1 MRKTI
6 GAVITP
12 SEKSHR
18 NWLDIE
24 QLVHVEV
31 SSEEAAHP
39 IERALRV
46 DDSGGWRASERGTQ
60 IIRLRFDTPRRVQLI
75 RLVFDVAETSRV
87 QELVLRWQASDD
99 PTWREIVRQQYTFS
113 PPTTTREIEEY
124 AVDLGDVRALELE
137 IAPDIGSGD
146 AHATLSEWRLA

>member
-18 NWLDIE
+18 SWLDIE

-46 DDSGGWRASERGTQ
+46 DDTGGWRASERGTQ
-60 IIRLRFDTPRRVQLI
+60 VIRLRFDTPRRVQLI
-75 RLVFDVAETSRV
+75 RLVFDAAEASRV
-87 QELVLRWQASDD
+87 QEFVLRWQASDD
-99 PTWREIVRQQYTFS
+99 PTWRDIVRQQYTFS
-113 PPTTTREIEEY
+113 QPATTREIEEY
-124 AVDLGDVRALELE
+124 VVALGDVRALELE

>member
-75 RLVFDVAETSRV
+75 RLVFDAAETSRV

-99 PTWREIVRQQYTFS
+99 PSWREIVRQQYTFS
-113 PPTTTREIEEY
+113 PPATTREIEEY